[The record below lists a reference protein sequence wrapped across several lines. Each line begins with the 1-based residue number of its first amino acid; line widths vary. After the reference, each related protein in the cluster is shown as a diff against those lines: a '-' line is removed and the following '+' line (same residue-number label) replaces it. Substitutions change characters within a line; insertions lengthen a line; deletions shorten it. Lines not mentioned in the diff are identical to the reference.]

1 MGSVTFEDLRELVTI
16 QPGAVVSKVV
26 YREGGIDVTVFGFD
40 AGEGLTEHAAARAAI
55 VQVLAG
61 DLLFGVEGRQDGCD
75 LIVGD
80 RESGDGPLP
89 EGRRAHDHA
98 PDDAPR
104 GDPHRRRP
112 SQPEPVP
119 RLTAFPLDTYPVHGR
134 WFARVPLA
142 QSQTASG
149 ERRAPEGDRPDE
161 DETTVAPEATE
172 TEGPLRPPP
181 RR

>member
-26 YREGGIDVTVFGFD
+26 YREGGIDVTVLFD

-61 DLLFGVEGRQDGCD
+61 DLLFGVEGRGTAATWIGVTMSPGTVHS
-75 LIVGD
+75 LKAVEPTIMLLTM
-80 RESGDGPLP
+80 LP
-89 EGRRAHDHA
+89 GVT
-98 PDDAPR
+98 
-104 GDPHRRRP
+104 PHRRRP

-161 DETTVAPEATE
+161 
-172 TEGPLRPPP
+172 
-181 RR
+181 